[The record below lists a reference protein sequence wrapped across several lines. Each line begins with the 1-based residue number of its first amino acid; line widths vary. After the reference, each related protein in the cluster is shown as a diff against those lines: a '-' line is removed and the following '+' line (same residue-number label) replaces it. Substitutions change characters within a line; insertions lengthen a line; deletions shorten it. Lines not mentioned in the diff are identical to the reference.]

1 MNLSPIATATVF
13 SCAVHIGAL
22 AVFAHTNRPPELTKE
37 IVFSSTLQATLIQET
52 QDAGETIEPS
62 VSAIE
67 TVETKQIDKASQM
80 NERLQD
86 LLQQATE
93 LQKRVA
99 LQQTQQLALRNN
111 LDRETAQNN
120 LLRETQRSLR
130 DQLTSLQAT
139 NRLQTESIAALEG
152 QTALAVNQSQVL
164 LQQHETLRQTQY
176 KTEDARAQL
185 QTETASAR
193 IQHAQASSLLKL
205 REDQLAQSHQDVK
218 SLQQSNSE
226 LVDRNQTLATDFSR
240 IEIKHNALSGQNNNL
255 RQHLETANQKNSILS
270 AEQQVLTENYLRLK
284 EVHDQAQNSE
294 ISALTQLQQSSNTIN
309 TLSVAIEHMQSEQ
322 VTLKNQLDTL
332 GQLNRHLEDKLITR
346 NSAINTIRNEHR
358 LELEQ
363 IAVQQTNTLQE
374 VNAVVTQERDQLK
387 IATKALQT
395 TLARAARDN
404 QSLAEDR
411 VELRTENRLLKKQLT
426 ELTAI
431 NKELDQVIS
440 EKPIRTETPRPESQ
454 TASTLPTQQA
464 SRNLL
469 DTGNAAV
476 DYKPRPVAGNPKPH
490 YPLLARNQ
498 GIEGR
503 VVVNVLISVQ
513 GTVKTIGVGQSSGSR
528 LLDKAAVQAVKKWRF
543 HPVLHNG
550 KAIPSSE
557 TVPIIFKLKDS

>member
-52 QDAGETIEPS
+52 QDAGETVEPS

-176 KTEDARAQL
+176 ETEDARAQL

-270 AEQQVLTENYLRLK
+270 AEQQVLTENTS
-284 EVHDQAQNSE
+284 D
-294 ISALTQLQQSSNTIN
+294 
-309 TLSVAIEHMQSEQ
+309 
-322 VTLKNQLDTL
+322 
-332 GQLNRHLEDKLITR
+332 
-346 NSAINTIRNEHR
+346 
-358 LELEQ
+358 
-363 IAVQQTNTLQE
+363 
-374 VNAVVTQERDQLK
+374 
-387 IATKALQT
+387 
-395 TLARAARDN
+395 
-404 QSLAEDR
+404 
-411 VELRTENRLLKKQLT
+411 
-426 ELTAI
+426 
-431 NKELDQVIS
+431 
-440 EKPIRTETPRPESQ
+440 
-454 TASTLPTQQA
+454 
-464 SRNLL
+464 
-469 DTGNAAV
+469 
-476 DYKPRPVAGNPKPH
+476 
-490 YPLLARNQ
+490 
-498 GIEGR
+498 
-503 VVVNVLISVQ
+503 
-513 GTVKTIGVGQSSGSR
+513 
-528 LLDKAAVQAVKKWRF
+528 
-543 HPVLHNG
+543 
-550 KAIPSSE
+550 
-557 TVPIIFKLKDS
+557 

>member
-13 SCAVHIGAL
+13 SCAVHIGTL
-22 AVFAHTNRPPELTKE
+22 AVVAHTNRPPELTKE

-130 DQLTSLQAT
+130 DQLTSLQST

-152 QTALAVNQSQVL
+152 KTALAVKQSQVL

-176 KTEDARAQL
+176 KTEDARTQL

-255 RQHLETANQKNSILS
+255 RQHLETANQKNTILS

-284 EVHDQAQNSE
+284 EVRDQAQNSE

-322 VTLKNQLDTL
+322 VTLKNQLDTI

-411 VELRTENRLLKKQLT
+411 VELRTENRLLKQQVT
-426 ELTAI
+426 ELTTI
-431 NKELDQVIS
+431 NQELDQVIS
-440 EKPIRTETPRPESQ
+440 EKPIRTETPRSDSKTE
-454 TASTLPTQQA
+454 STLPTQQA

>member
-13 SCAVHIGAL
+13 SCAVHIGTL
-22 AVFAHTNRPPELTKE
+22 AVVAHTNRPLELTKE
-37 IVFSSTLQATLIQET
+37 IAFSSTLQATLIQET
-52 QDAGETIEPS
+52 QVAGETIESS
-62 VSAIE
+62 VAAIE
-67 TVETKQIDKASQM
+67 TVETKQIAKASQM

-86 LLQQATE
+86 LLQQANE
-93 LQKRVA
+93 LQKRLA

-111 LDRETAQNN
+111 LDSETAQNS

-130 DQLTSLQAT
+130 DQFTSLQSA
-139 NRLQTESIAALEG
+139 NQLQTETIAALEG
-152 QTALAVNQSQVL
+152 QTALAVKQSQVL

-176 KTEDARAQL
+176 KTEDARTQL

-193 IQHAQASSLLKL
+193 IQYAQASSLLKL

-255 RQHLETANQKNSILS
+255 RQHLDAANQKNTILS

-284 EVHDQAQNSE
+284 EVLDWAQNSE

-411 VELRTENRLLKKQLT
+411 VELRTENRLLKQQVT

-431 NKELDQVIS
+431 NKKLDQVIS
-440 EKPIRTETPRPESQ
+440 EKPIRTEIPRSDSKTE
-454 TASTLPTQQA
+454 STLPTQQA

-513 GTVKTIGVGQSSGSR
+513 GTVKTISVGQSSGSR

-550 KAIPSSE
+550 EAIPSSE
-557 TVPIIFKLKDS
+557 SVPIVFKLKNS